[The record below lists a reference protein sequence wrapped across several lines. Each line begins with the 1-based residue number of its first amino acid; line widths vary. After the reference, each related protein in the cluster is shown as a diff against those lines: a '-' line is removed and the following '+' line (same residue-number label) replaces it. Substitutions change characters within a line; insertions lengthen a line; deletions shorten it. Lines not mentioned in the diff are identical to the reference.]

1 MNYVMWIIFIII
13 IWAIIILS
21 IIKYAFKGEKCPKC
35 KEYMYEYYDEKE
47 KTFYLECP
55 KCGHKK
61 TIKM

>member
-1 MNYVMWIIFIII
+1 MVENLASNALYR
-13 IWAIIILS
+13 
-21 IIKYAFKGEKCPKC
+21 KYED
-35 KEYMYEYYDEKE
+35 MYEYYDEKE